1 MNVEQ
6 FRNAH
11 RLRPFKPFTIHTASG
26 ESYRVAHPEAAW
38 QSPGGHTIIVGIRG
52 EEVGMMDIAQ
62 ITEFDF
68 TGPRSQGKAEK

>member
-1 MNVEQ
+1 MNVAQ

-52 EEVGMMDIAQ
+52 EEVAMIDIDQ
-62 ITEFDF
+62 ITEFVF
-68 TGPRSQGKAEK
+68 GTSKARSKPEK